1 MSVCTCS
8 SFLALLTLNHVL
20 CHSFICSESI
30 NGDLFNEVFFF
41 LINEGKPS
49 MGMGRCLSEQEHLLG
64 KNEVQS
70 LNLQHS
76 QKHDMANH
84 VCSLS
89 TENG

>member
-1 MSVCTCS
+1 
-8 SFLALLTLNHVL
+8 
-20 CHSFICSESI
+20 
-30 NGDLFNEVFFF
+30 
-41 LINEGKPS
+41 